1 MSLNKSSALYI
12 LLGLVSIL
20 VIFFLKFL
28 GADKH
33 SPIPPDPSENNIINE
48 GVVSTPDVNSDPG
61 VVSTPDPNPMS
72 DETDRIYQ
80 IKQMYEYVKTLNVIK
95 VKRGRAITNP
105 GGSIVEGEDEGEN
118 LHSAKIMF
126 YEEGYKVY
134 SASFD
139 QYEGNE
145 GLLIYYNNNDM
156 FFCVYSN
163 SAEGDTEQYRLYFDK
178 YTNVIKMT
186 YKEKN
191 SDSSERGPYDI
202 IDSRKVQEIR
212 RIVLDFKRKIEI
224 MCI

>member
-48 GVVSTPDVNSDPG
+48 G

-145 GLLIYYNNNDM
+145 GLLIYYNNN
-156 FFCVYSN
+156 
-163 SAEGDTEQYRLYFDK
+163 A
-178 YTNVIKMT
+178 
-186 YKEKN
+186 
-191 SDSSERGPYDI
+191 
-202 IDSRKVQEIR
+202 RK
-212 RIVLDFKRKIEI
+212 FKR
-224 MCI
+224 

>member
-1 MSLNKSSALYI
+1 MKYHI
-12 LLGLVSIL
+12 LLPFPHFVCLIVSVTIL
-20 VIFFLKFL
+20 SSCLEKEVSKKNIYETENIVTKD
-28 GADKH
+28 AEQ
-33 SPIPPDPSENNIINE
+33 PSLEPNTE
-48 GVVSTPDVNSDPG
+48 ALSQ
-61 VVSTPDPNPMS
+61 PDPNTMS

-145 GLLIYYNNNDM
+145 GLLIYYNNDDM